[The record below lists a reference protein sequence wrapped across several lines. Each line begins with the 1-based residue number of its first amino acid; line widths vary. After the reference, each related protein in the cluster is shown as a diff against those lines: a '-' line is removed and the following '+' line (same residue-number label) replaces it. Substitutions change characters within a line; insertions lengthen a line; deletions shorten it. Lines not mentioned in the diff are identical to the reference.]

1 MSDRVHTAEE
11 SAEVLLAAK
20 GGNRDQLVYETA
32 DLWFHSLVVLAAHG
46 IRPEEIT
53 RELGRR
59 IGKQKPDYAS
69 PSGDPPQGL
78 NPVDNFPPQ
87 A

>member
-1 MSDRVHTAEE
+1 MAEE

-20 GGNRDQLVYETA
+20 GVNRDQLAYEMA
-32 DLWFHSLVVLAAHG
+32 DLWFHSLVVLAEYE
-46 IRPEEIT
+46 IRPEEIA

-59 IGKQKPDYAS
+59 IGKQKPDYTS
-69 PSGDPPQGL
+69 PPGDPSQGR
-78 NPVDNFPPQ
+78 NSVDTFPPQ